1 MNIRRLIIAIAMLA
15 FAPTALAVQRPKYV
29 FVFIGDG
36 MSTPQRMVAEEFAE
50 KTGHGE
56 LAMNRLPYQVN
67 TRTRS
72 ANSVITD
79 SAAAATAIACGVKTN
94 NGMLGVLPDGTE
106 VESVAEVAKRSG
118 MKVGIVTTTAIN
130 HATPAGFY
138 AHRKSRSEGYR
149 IGLDLVSSG
158 FDYFAGGG
166 FNGKEDDRSNS
177 QYRGNIYDL
186 ARNAGYSVATNVAA
200 WAALRPGGKALCTFA
215 SHHFAFA
222 IDRDPAVQ
230 PALSELVGKG
240 IELLDNPNG
249 FFIMCEGGTLDF
261 AGHANDAATNL
272 RDAIALDAAVKVAL
286 AFAEKHPGE
295 TLVIATGDH
304 ETGGLSMGFV
314 GTGGKFYVERLA
326 CQKCSTEKFSG
337 GIKEML
343 RRNINIT
350 FDEIRPLVTEKY
362 GLVFDG
368 DPKDPMSLTS
378 AEVNLLKE
386 AFEKDRQYVKAKL
399 ADTVA
404 HDVRRRYVFASTAR
418 GILAAHAGVGWSS
431 GSHTALPTLT
441 TATGTAA
448 DIIVGMAENA
458 DIGIRLKKL
467 LGASPAK

>member
-1 MNIRRLIIAIAMLA
+1 MKFGRLNLVAATFACATAA
-15 FAPTALAVQRPKYV
+15 FAAERPKYV

-50 KTGHGE
+50 KAGHGE

-72 ANSVITD
+72 ANSIITD

-106 VESVAEVAKRSG
+106 VESVAEVAKKSG
-118 MKVGIVTTTAIN
+118 MKVGILTTTAIN
-130 HATPAGFY
+130 HATPSGFY

-149 IGLDLVSSG
+149 IGLDLVASG

-166 FNGKEDDRSNS
+166 FNGREDYRSDS

-186 ARNAGYSVATNVAA
+186 ARDAGYTVVTNVAA
-200 WAALRPGGKALCTFA
+200 WSALRPGSKALCTFA
-215 SHHFAFA
+215 SGHLGFS
-222 IDRDPAVQ
+222 IDRDPAIQ
-230 PALSELVGKG
+230 PSLAELVTKG
-240 IELLDNPNG
+240 IELLDNPAG
-249 FFIMCEGGTLDF
+249 FFMMCEGGTLDF

-286 AFAEKHPGE
+286 AFAEKHPRE

-326 CQKCSTEKFSG
+326 CQKCSTEKFSSM
-337 GIKEML
+337 IKEKL
-343 RRNINIT
+343 RNNINLT
-350 FDEIRPLVTEKY
+350 FDEVRPLVAEKY
-362 GLVFDG
+362 GLVFNG
-368 DPKDPMSLTS
+368 DKSNPMAVTPD
-378 AEVNLLKE
+378 EVKMLK
-386 AFEKDRQYVKAKL
+386 AALEKDRAYVRTKL
-399 ADTVA
+399 ADTTA
-404 HDVRRRYVFASTAR
+404 HDAKRRYVFASTAR

-441 TATGTAA
+441 TAKGAGA
-448 DIIVGMAENA
+448 DIIVGMTENA

-467 LGASPAK
+467 LGASSAK